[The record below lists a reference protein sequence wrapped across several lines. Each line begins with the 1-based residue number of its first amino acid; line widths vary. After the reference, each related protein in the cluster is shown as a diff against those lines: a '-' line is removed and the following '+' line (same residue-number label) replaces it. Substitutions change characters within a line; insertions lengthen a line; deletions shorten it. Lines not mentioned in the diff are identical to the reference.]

1 MELPVGEIASLG
13 AAASWAIGLSLFRGE
28 VRAIGAMPV
37 NLFKGVLGMAMF
49 ALCAVALDVPLG
61 GRQAQLMLLAS
72 GLLGL
77 ALGDTLL
84 FVALGE
90 LGAHRAALFGSLGPV
105 MTAIG
110 GWALLDERLTPWE
123 SAGIVLASA
132 GVAMVVYFR
141 GSHAE
146 DGRPSK
152 RGVACGIASA
162 LCQAGGVLLSK
173 EAMTEVHFLGAAGMR
188 LFAANLALI
197 GVLAYRRRLGSA
209 VRLMFE
215 GRRPLRMARA
225 TFFATFLGLG
235 LMQLGIAETES
246 AVANALHSTT
256 PLFTLPIGIFVL
268 RERIGALAIFG
279 SLVAVGGVF
288 LLLLAGTS

>member
-1 MELPVGEIASLG
+1 MEIPVGEIASLA

-28 VRAIGAMPV
+28 VREIGALPV

-49 ALCAVALDVPLG
+49 LACAALIGAPMG
-61 GRQAQLMLLAS
+61 GARAQMMLMLS

-110 GWALLDERLTPWE
+110 GWVLLDERLSPWE
-123 SAGIVLASA
+123 SAGILLASS

-141 GSHAE
+141 SAPGEPGHA
-146 DGRPSK
+146 ST
-152 RGVACGIASA
+152 RGVVCGVASA
-162 LCQAGGVLLSK
+162 ICQAGGVLLSK
-173 EAMTEVHFLGAAGMR
+173 QAMTEVHFLGAAALR

-197 GVLAYRRRLGSA
+197 AVLLYRRQLSA
-209 VRLMFE
+209 VVRRMFE
-215 GRRPLRMARA
+215 GRRALRMARA

-235 LMQLGIAETES
+235 LMQLGIAETDS

-256 PLFTLPIGIFVL
+256 PLFTLPIGLFVL
-268 RERIGALAIFG
+268 RERFGPLAILG

-288 LLLLAGTS
+288 LLLFAGTF

>member
-28 VRAIGAMPV
+28 VREIGALPV
-37 NLFKGVLGMAMF
+37 NLFKGLLGMCMF
-49 ALCAVALDVPLG
+49 AACAAVLRVPMG
-61 GRQAQLMLLAS
+61 GPEAQGMLLLS
-72 GLLGL
+72 GLVGL

-84 FVALGE
+84 FIALGD

-105 MTAIG
+105 MTAVG
-110 GWALLDERLTPWE
+110 GWVLLDERLSPWE
-123 SAGIVLASA
+123 SAGIVLASS

-141 GSHAE
+141 GSHA
-146 DGRPSK
+146 DDPKGST
-152 RGVACGIASA
+152 RGVVCGIASA

-173 EAMTEVHFLGAAGMR
+173 KAMTEVHFLGAAGLR

-197 GVLAYRRRLGSA
+197 IVLLYRRQLASA
-209 VRLMFE
+209 VRRMFE
-215 GRRPLRMARA
+215 GRRPLRMVRA

-235 LMQLGIAETES
+235 LMQLGIAETDS

-256 PLFTLPIGIFVL
+256 PLFTLPIGLFVL
-268 RERIGALAIFG
+268 RERIGALAIVG
-279 SLVAVGGVF
+279 SLVAVGGVC
-288 LLLLAGTS
+288 LLLLAGTF